1 MTAKTYPVIDRGA
14 PITELVRGSLEYTL
28 TTIRRAFDNQFDG
41 GYVDGSWLWVEDTFE
56 DYVIV
61 SSSGLAPSVFYQV
74 AYLRGE
80 DDDFAFAD
88 VSEWEI
94 VQLAYEMA
102 DSDRPAE
109 RGGVEESEEAEK
121 SEEEERP
128 EEPEASEKL
137 EEPEEAEES
146 EKLDELEEL
155 EAEDPEESKA
165 EDSEESEKSDDPEA
179 EDPELAHNSY
189 EVSESRRALTRRDA
203 KTRFIEVE
211 PEGIQLME
219 ANGNRPRIIHATVA
233 TADMVNGNGRR
244 YPLAVLKEAV
254 ELARDHLRESMG
266 QGRAR
271 LLGEAEHP
279 SDKGKRPM
287 FLETVTVWTDIWF
300 EEETGQVKAKGRM
313 VENTVGKD
321 AIATMEA
328 GVLPGVSLRGYGESH
343 MVKEDGSNIEEVDWI
358 NFTGIDLVLDPSF
371 QDAAVDLFESE
382 DPNTPME
389 EAEMTAN
396 TNPPA
401 EAPALTEEQEV
412 REQLQAEQVREQE
425 IADARAMAESARKQE
440 SQLRQ
445 LLGLDETADVMAA
458 LEARNQ
464 RLAEMEEAQ
473 RLAEVADF
481 VGTAVADVEYPEGI
495 MAKFREYIGQPDS
508 LEEAETRI
516 AEARELFD
524 GIVAELRLQQKGMKP
539 KASGV
544 QVLGP
549 VIETDAG
556 APAYAKA
563 AYEITESLVKAEK
576 AERRNLAEPKN
587 RSEIFTVQYL
597 KRFDEEYRSHLLAES
612 KLMEEAELSTDLNL
626 PYSVLRAV
634 VEEAFPQLVAAGIFD
649 IGTINQAPIRV
660 HYEAAYAN
668 ESGAT
673 GSATDESVTS
683 DEGAWVALANKRI
696 DFGSVVVTSD
706 PAGTTYVEGT
716 DYAIDYAEGK
726 LYTITTANG
735 GSIGD
740 STALLVDYTYYNI
753 RKGESAEIERA
764 KTTLSYQT
772 LEVAADRLAT
782 EITSEAV
789 VFSRSQLGWDATTRT
804 IGMLIKEVMRRID
817 SDLFHAG
824 LGAALQVAS
833 NSGGTWAKGVD
844 TYDTLRKYIGYAKVK
859 VANRFYEPTF
869 VLMSVTNADELSNA
883 DFFSQSGAIPGYDLN
898 AAGYVGRVKSLPVFA
913 STEFPDGYA
922 LVGNREL
929 VMHRVFQPMQLQ
941 GPFQTF
947 GANRKLVASKQYF
960 IEEYN
965 GHIEPVPGKGAY
977 VKIA

>member
-1 MTAKTYPVIDRGA
+1 MTANTYPVLDRGE

-88 VSEWEI
+88 VSEWKI

-109 RGGVEESEEAEK
+109 RGGVEESEEAE
-121 SEEEERP
+121 
-128 EEPEASEKL
+128 
-137 EEPEEAEES
+137 
-146 EKLDELEEL
+146 
-155 EAEDPEESKA
+155 
-165 EDSEESEKSDDPEA
+165 ESEKSDEPVEPEA
-179 EDPELAHNSY
+179 EDPEPAHNGY

-203 KTRFIEVE
+203 KTRFVEVE

-287 FLETVTVWTDIWF
+287 FLETVTVWTDIWL
-300 EEETGQVKAKGRM
+300 EEETGHVKAKGRM

-343 MVKEDGSNIEEVDWI
+343 MVKEDGSKIEEVDWI

-382 DPNTPME
+382 DPDTPME

-396 TNPPA
+396 TNPPT
-401 EAPALTEEQEV
+401 EAPALTEEQL
-412 REQLQAEQVREQE
+412 REQLQAEQAREQE
-425 IADARAMAESARKQE
+425 IAEARTAAEAARNQE
-440 SQLRQ
+440 AELRK
-445 LLGLDETADVMAA
+445 LLGVDEKADVMKA
-458 LEARNQ
+458 LAERNQ
-464 RLAEMEEAQ
+464 RLAEMEETQ

-481 VGTAVADVEYPEGI
+481 VETAVADVEYPEGI

-508 LEEAETRI
+508 LEEAETSI
-516 AEARELFD
+516 NEARELFD

-539 KASGV
+539 PASSV

-549 VIETDAG
+549 VIETEAG

-563 AYEITESLVKAEK
+563 AFEITESLVKAEK

-612 KLMEEAELSTDLNL
+612 KMMEEAELSTDLNL

-649 IGTINQAPIRV
+649 VGTINQAPIRV

-706 PAGTTYVEGT
+706 PDGTTYVEGT

-726 LYTITTANG
+726 LYTIAAANG

-833 NSGGTWAKGVD
+833 NSGGTWSKGVD